1 LKNKYKVIFVG
12 LTLVLL
18 IGIYAITYF
27 INKSV
32 DTAEITDKGI
42 YYGVVEGNG
51 NIKAQGKN
59 DSLFESPL
67 KNEKEI
73 KITDRNFLSWYDELE
88 LNPERYSGRP
98 FEMTGNIFNMQIE
111 NSTKTLVG
119 RYVLTSPL
127 EKKEMEGIIIKTDVR
142 FSDDEWVH
150 IKGTMEMD
158 TIHGMKVPAVRVE
171 FIEKAQNKGAD
182 FIYGY

>member
-1 LKNKYKVIFVG
+1 MKNKYKVICVG
-12 LTLVLL
+12 LTLILL

-27 INKSV
+27 INKTV
-32 DTAEITDKGI
+32 DSDEITDKGI
-42 YYGVVEGNG
+42 YYGVVESNG
-51 NIKAQGKN
+51 NTKAQGKS

-73 KITDRNFLSWYDELE
+73 KITDRDFLSWYDELN

-98 FEMTGNIFNMQIE
+98 FDMTGNIFNMQIE
-111 NSTKTLVG
+111 NSIKTFVG

-127 EKKEMEGIIIKTDVR
+127 EKKEMEGIIIKTDMR
-142 FSDDEWVH
+142 FNDDEWVH
-150 IKGTMEMD
+150 IKGTMETD
-158 TIHGMKVPAVRVE
+158 TIHGVKVPAVRVE
-171 FIEKAQNKGAD
+171 FVEKAQNKGAE